1 MRRHLLH
8 WPHCRMWTED
18 RRLIIN
24 FTKPMRNKAV
34 GFMLLSTILFAF
46 MNVLVKM
53 LNAIPSYEVVFFRSV
68 ISFLISGYLLWKM
81 KVNPFRAKP
90 RWILIGRGVAGSL
103 SLMVFFYTLQHLP
116 LATSVT
122 LAYLSPIFTILFASF
137 LLKES
142 INWKQWLFFLVSFI
156 GILMI
161 NGIKKDE
168 STGLIFLGLTG
179 AAFSGLAYNALRS
192 SAAFVP
198 AMVMVFYL
206 PLMTI
211 PMVSP
216 FCIANFVMP
225 KGIEWFYLFGMGL
238 VTQFAQLYM
247 TKAYQ
252 MEKAGSIANYS
263 YLGIVYALFF
273 GWAVFHEHYN
283 LIAIIGMITVVA
295 GILLN
300 FLYVNRVTSAKRFMA
315 YFRGFPGI

>member
-1 MRRHLLH
+1 
-8 WPHCRMWTED
+8 
-18 RRLIIN
+18 
-24 FTKPMRNKAV
+24 MRNKAV
-34 GFMLLSTILFAF
+34 GFMLISTVLFSV

-53 LNAIPSYEVVFFRSV
+53 LNDIPSYEVVMFRSA
-68 ISFLISGYLLWKM
+68 ISFLISGYILWKM

-103 SLMVFFYTLQHLP
+103 ALLIFFYTLQRLP

-122 LAYLSPIFTILFASF
+122 IAYLSPIFTILFASF
-137 LLKES
+137 LLKEK
-142 INWKQWLFFLVSFI
+142 INWKQWVFFLISFI

-168 STGLIFLGLTG
+168 STKLILLGLTG

-206 PLMTI
+206 PLISI
-211 PMVSP
+211 PMVAP
-216 FCIANFVMP
+216 FCISNFVVP
-225 KGIEWFYLFGMGL
+225 KGIEWIYIIGMGV

-283 LIAIIGMITVVA
+283 LAAIIGMITVVA

-315 YFRGFPGI
+315 YFRGFPGF